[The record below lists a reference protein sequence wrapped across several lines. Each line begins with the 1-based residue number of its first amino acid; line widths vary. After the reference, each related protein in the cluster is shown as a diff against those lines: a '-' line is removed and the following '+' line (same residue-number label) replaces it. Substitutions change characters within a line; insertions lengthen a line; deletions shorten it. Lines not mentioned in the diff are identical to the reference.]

1 MKVSQGIRIWLGAA
15 VLTAALA
22 GVAVSAHSVTYHGTV
37 LAVEAARVQVKT
49 VDDASRKEETLWFVV
64 DKDTKIRRGDEVVT
78 YAAARIVK
86 GERIAVTI
94 DHDAATKMLATEIR
108 LAPAKEAHHHAHH
121 GHRGRAYNSH
131 TQEPSL

>member
-1 MKVSQGIRIWLGAA
+1 MNVSQGIRIWLGGA
-15 VLTAALA
+15 VLITALT
-22 GVAVSAHSVTYHGTV
+22 GVAVSAHSVTYRGTV
-37 LAVEAARVQVKT
+37 LAVEAGRVQVKT
-49 VDDASRKEETLWFVV
+49 VDDASRKEETIWFVV
-64 DKDTKIRRGDEVVT
+64 NKDTKVRRGDEVVT

-108 LAPAKEAHHHAHH
+108 LAAAKEPHHDAHP
-121 GHRGRAYNSH
+121 GHSGRTSNSH